1 MVKVVNQ
8 FHIGKETS
16 SLLAQSDARRAAR
29 LELSRFSGPQKR
41 HSQEKCQS
49 RTRLV
54 TLEKLAGKHWPGE
67 ALDQN
72 YACDPPSGGTNGPVH
87 RLRMLSSFQK
97 CGHNSFVMN

>member
-54 TLEKLAGKHWPGE
+54 TLEKLAGE

-72 YACDPPSGGTNGPVH
+72 YARDPPSDGTNGPVH